1 MAIQIIKFIH
11 TLNKDMDRAV
21 SEFPRDART
30 VETLRAARNIV
41 AARALYE
48 KPYMR
53 DDIENFAEGNDN
65 FSFYLFLLG
74 IFLLLTVHWTALI
87 PVFGFFLGLKNLRS
101 RAERVMNDF
110 PQQPKKNMLP
120 QELKPFWSATEKRGI
135 DAVLT
140 DMYERMG
147 MEKAAVGL
155 AFIRAAEHDH
165 ELIETHQASELVGQ
179 LREVA
184 SSIPARYIG

>member
-1 MAIQIIKFIH
+1 
-11 TLNKDMDRAV
+11 
-21 SEFPRDART
+21 
-30 VETLRAARNIV
+30 
-41 AARALYE
+41 
-48 KPYMR
+48 
-53 DDIENFAEGNDN
+53 
-65 FSFYLFLLG
+65 
-74 IFLLLTVHWTALI
+74 
-87 PVFGFFLGLKNLRS
+87 
-101 RAERVMNDF
+101 MNDF